1 MNKYIGRIVGNTQKT
16 ITISGKRGE
25 AFKVG
30 DRVEIINKDKQK
42 LIMNVRL
49 TGGGKQKVVT
59 IPQHLWDLFKKGTK
73 VIITKI

>member
-1 MNKYIGRIVGNTQKT
+1 
-16 ITISGKRGE
+16 
-25 AFKVG
+25 
-30 DRVEIINKDKQK
+30 
-42 LIMNVRL
+42 MNVRL